1 MQNQHTT
8 QVTVIYYSDESL
20 ELFHEMAYFPKNND
34 GRVVIPQLFKKGKS
48 IIAVCHG
55 EVQILNKIGDR
66 IISISDV
73 A

>member
-20 ELFHEMAYFPKNND
+20 ELFHEMAYFLKKND

-55 EVQILNKIGDR
+55 EVQILNKFGDR